1 LLGMGT
7 RNMHFHMTSCT
18 RCRTVTVIRGIRTS
32 TKQETVRDLHEY
44 RNGWGA
50 SAVDAF
56 STAIVMQIPE
66 IVDTIV
72 KFIPTIDFDVT
83 SSQVSLFETTIRYIG
98 GMLSSKT
105 RYHMKEANTDISKAT
120 TFYQGRYLI

>member
-1 LLGMGT
+1 
-7 RNMHFHMTSCT
+7 
-18 RCRTVTVIRGIRTS
+18 VIRGIRTS

-72 KFIPTIDFDVT
+72 EFIPTIDFDVT
-83 SSQVSLFETTIRYIG
+83 DSQVSLFETTIRYIG